1 MNPVLTQV
9 NEEGFQPYL
18 NGEITQEEA
27 LQSMEVPIKEFMLSQ
42 TKSDDLNMFAGLAM
56 QNGEYEVVD
65 DPMDYGL
72 EVVVP
77 AFLTSELSRAFLMGF
92 LLYLPFL
99 IIDMIVASTL
109 MSMGMVMLPPSMIS
123 LPFKLMLFVVVNG
136 WSVLMETLVASF
148 Q

>member
-1 MNPVLTQV
+1 MTPWIMAWRL
-9 NEEGFQPYL
+9 
-18 NGEITQEEA
+18 
-27 LQSMEVPIKEFMLSQ
+27 LSR
-42 TKSDDLNMFAGLAM
+42 
-56 QNGEYEVVD
+56 
-65 DPMDYGL
+65 
-72 EVVVP
+72 
-77 AFLTSELSRAFLMGF
+77 FLTSELSRAFLMGF

>member
-1 MNPVLTQV
+1 
-9 NEEGFQPYL
+9 
-18 NGEITQEEA
+18 
-27 LQSMEVPIKEFMLSQ
+27 
-42 TKSDDLNMFAGLAM
+42 MFAGLAM
-56 QNGEYEVVD
+56 KNGDYQDVA
-65 DPMDYGL
+65 DPMEYGL

-99 IIDMIVASTL
+99 VIDMIVASTL

-136 WSVLMETLVASF
+136 WSLLMETLVASF